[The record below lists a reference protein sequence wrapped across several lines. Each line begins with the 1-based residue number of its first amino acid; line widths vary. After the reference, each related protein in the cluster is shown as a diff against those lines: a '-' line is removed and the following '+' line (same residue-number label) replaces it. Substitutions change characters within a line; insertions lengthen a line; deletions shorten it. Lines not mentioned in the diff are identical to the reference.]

1 VGLRR
6 KLPCRERWPAFVN
19 RMMQRFRILPL
30 LILVAVAMVTLKVG
44 TIWQELAGLNA
55 SVDARSAAAQEGAAA
70 KSEAANAPEKTA
82 ETPGKAPGSGEGEGG
97 AVPEIPTAAP
107 PMTEQTIDPRELS
120 QSEVRLLQALAER
133 RKALDAREYSLNQR
147 EALLKAA
154 EQRIL
159 DRQTE
164 FVKVRDEVKQLL
176 GFLDEQEAKKIKDLV
191 KLYENMKPRDAA
203 RILNDLEIG
212 VLLSV
217 VQRMNVRRLAPIL
230 AAMDPDKA
238 RAVTRALA
246 KREKD
251 GKDAV
256 SRMKESIAERK

>member
-1 VGLRR
+1 
-6 KLPCRERWPAFVN
+6 
-19 RMMQRFRILPL
+19 
-30 LILVAVAMVTLKVG
+30 MVTLKVG
-44 TIWQELAGLNA
+44 TIWQELAGMNA
-55 SVDARSAAAQEGAAA
+55 SVKARSAAAAEGDAASAAGAAE
-70 KSEAANAPEKTA
+70 KSENKAAAGA
-82 ETPGKAPGSGEGEGG
+82 AGQAAGDGSGQVG
-97 AVPEIPTAAP
+97 ATPELPTAAP
-107 PMTEQTIDPRELS
+107 PMSENAFDPRDLS

-159 DRQTE
+159 DRQAE
-164 FVKVRDEVKQLL
+164 FVKIREEVKQLL
-176 GFLDEQEAKKIKDLV
+176 GVLDEQEAKKIKDLV

-203 RILNDLEIG
+203 RILNDLELG

-217 VQRMNVRRLAPIL
+217 VQQMNVRRLAPIL

-251 GKDAV
+251 GDAAV
-256 SRMKESIAERK
+256 NRMKESLAERK